1 MNNFKQQLKS
11 TEYDFLRTNPLF
23 GKQLQMLCLS
33 GSNSYGTNINN
44 SDLDIRG
51 IALELPKDL
60 LLLKQSRNIADNNTD
75 TTIYQFNSFLDLL
88 IKGQPNAIELL
99 GLREQDYL
107 FKTYIFEEILKNKDM
122 FLSQH
127 ILHRI
132 KGYAEDEYKNNPKI
146 SNDKKRNKSLMHI
159 IRLYTFGIEIANGN
173 IVTYRD
179 KEQSLLLDIRN
190 GKFTD
195 IEFEKILRKYKERF
209 EIETNKSI
217 IPEDANL
224 EEIEKIRIK
233 INKRNICECI

>member
-1 MNNFKQQLKS
+1 MNNFKEQLNSK
-11 TEYDFLRTNPLF
+11 EYDFLRTNPLF
-23 GKQLQMLCLS
+23 GEQLQMLCVS
-33 GSNSYGTNINN
+33 GSNSYGTNIDS

-60 LLLKQSRNIADNNTD
+60 LLLKQSRNLADNHTD

-88 IKGQPNAIELL
+88 IKGQPNTIELL

-107 FKTYIFEEILKNKDM
+107 FKTYIFEEILKNKNI

-132 KGYAEDEYKNNPKI
+132 KGYTKDEYKNNSKI
-146 SNDKKRNKSLMHI
+146 SNEKKRNKSLMHI
-159 IRLYTFGIEIANGN
+159 IRLYAFGIEIANGN
-173 IVTYRD
+173 IVTYSD

-195 IEFEKILRKYKERF
+195 IEFKNILREYQEKF
-209 EIETNKSI
+209 EIATNKSK
-217 IPEDANL
+217 IPEDVDVEQI
-224 EEIEKIRIK
+224 EEFRIK